1 MRSKNSRRLFFRLS
15 GRSLG
20 GNAGIVLLCNKKM
33 AVGRFYGHRRESGG
47 PGVRTQGAAREQ
59 ADAAERE
66 RQQMKSQVSCVP
78 SNHMRLP
85 CLRLSRMLCVTVE
98 LVGTSLIALTFRL
111 LFALS

>member
-1 MRSKNSRRLFFRLS
+1 MKNSRRLFFCLS

-66 RQQMKSQVSCVP
+66 RADEC
-78 SNHMRLP
+78 RFLF
-85 CLRLSRMLCVTVE
+85 RE
-98 LVGTSLIALTFRL
+98 LYRKGV
-111 LFALS
+111 